1 MFPQLHHHQLSNDF
15 CNTKCAVLSNKYDP
29 CSFFPSFETKPEKPE
44 TKKIMLVLDVISFQ
58 QLKESTREKSEKVLW
73 GDPSHKL
80 LKIIL
85 DTLVDENT
93 QLYITHALKC
103 EPHHSFLH
111 NQRAFIFTSAK
122 DVAKKEAARTAYEQ
136 EKPHFGYCMQYID
149 KEIEQYDPDIIV
161 TFGHRVTSFFHSE
174 STAVYGSRGLTKKIK
189 IKNKERLLISTVGL
203 REVMINNHLTS
214 QWKVDLGR
222 ALWYADLKFKEEYAS
237 VPEVKN
243 QIYVNTV
250 NDYKQLIEYLRQSKL
265 PFSYDTETSGLQKIE
280 NTCLMMSLSFDGLNA
295 YTIPIQAKQF
305 ILNHDE
311 TEFIK
316 LTKELFNLPNEKITF
331 NNKFDMQVIA
341 GLYPEDSNWLP
352 MNSCWDVQQLAYV
365 FEENFSDKAWRDEK
379 QPGLTN
385 TRYSWLSL
393 ASQVLDILGI
403 YDKQWLGEK
412 ENRTDMVGAINR
424 DGWAVVAQYAGKDAI
439 YTYRAWYAY
448 QLIMDR
454 AMKSERD
461 RVAKNLLSR
470 QVYLLTKVERFGLP
484 IDIPAI
490 NMMMDV
496 KIKGTVAYE
505 AERARTEFMKSP
517 NVQKY
522 SAMLAAQK
530 PKEAR
535 KTLFKTPAIRLSSE
549 EFNINSSVQ
558 LAALFFDFMKL
569 KPLGE
574 KRSTDKNFV
583 AKYSDSIKE
592 IALLKTFKERQ
603 KVLTA
608 FLPTFKANAE
618 QYRDNRVRAN
628 YGLFTTTG
636 RTSCTDP
643 NLQQIPRS
651 GDANNIKGLVKK
663 VIKARP
669 GYAIISADYAT
680 AELRVLAL
688 EAMDSSLAK
697 VFKNVDEYK
706 KQFLANPSQELFQ
719 KLKTDADFHKIN
731 ASNMMRIPLDKVT
744 KAQRSAA
751 KALSFM
757 IAYAY
762 NPVPNLAAQLSITN
776 EEAQELVD
784 DFLGVYKG
792 VQQWFKDVE
801 KYGREHG
808 YVRSLFGRRRALYG
822 LYGSRQE
829 VGHSLNVN
837 RNSPV
842 QGTAS
847 DWTLLAGFDFL
858 KEVRDANVDIRIVNV
873 VHDAIYVECP
883 IDLLKDWVPR
893 LLKTM
898 EQPSSVKA
906 LITKEQFEFVPM
918 SADCEIGLDQ
928 YTLSIW
934 DDTSE
939 MLDRILVWLKNGA
952 DSNNIPLSLYD
963 GEKVEKIEE
972 DAEIPVEE
980 EELEIDV

>member
-1 MFPQLHHHQLSNDF
+1 
-15 CNTKCAVLSNKYDP
+15 
-29 CSFFPSFETKPEKPE
+29 
-44 TKKIMLVLDVISFQ
+44 MLVLDVVSFQ

-73 GDPSHKL
+73 GDASHKL

-103 EPHHSFLH
+103 EPHHSFIH
-111 NQRAFIFTSAK
+111 NERAFIFTSSK

-136 EKPHFGYCMQYID
+136 EKPHFGYCMQYIN
-149 KEIEQYDPDIIV
+149 KEIELYDPDIIV
-161 TFGHRVTSFFHSE
+161 SFGHRVTSFFHAE
-174 STAVYGSRGLTKKIK
+174 STAIYGSRGLTKKIK
-189 IKNKERLLISTVGL
+189 IHNKQRLLISTVGL

-222 ALWYADLKFKEEYAS
+222 ALWYADQGFKEEFTFI
-237 VPEVKN
+237 PEVKN
-243 QIYVNTV
+243 QIHITTV
-250 NDYKQLIEYLRQSKL
+250 KEYKQLIEYLNKSKL

-280 NTCLMMSLSFDGLNA
+280 NTCLMMSLSFDGINA
-295 YTIPIQAKQF
+295 YIIPIQAKQF
-305 ILNHDE
+305 ISNHDQV
-311 TEFIK
+311 EFIK

-352 MNSCWDVQQLAYV
+352 LNSCWDVQQMAYV

-379 QPGLTN
+379 QPGLSN

-393 ASQVLDILGI
+393 AGQVIDILGI

-412 ENRTDMVGAINR
+412 ENRTDMVGAIQKE
-424 DGWAVVAQYAGKDAI
+424 GWAAVAQYAGKDAI

-448 QLIMDR
+448 QLIMNR
-454 AMKSERD
+454 SMKSERD

-484 IDIPAI
+484 IDGPAI
-490 NMMMDV
+490 DMMMDV
-496 KIKGTVAYE
+496 KISGTIAHE
-505 AERARTEFMKSP
+505 AERARAEFMKSP

-530 PKEAR
+530 PQDKR
-535 KTLFKTPAIRLSSE
+535 KTLFKTPAIQLSSE

-558 LAALFFDFMKL
+558 LAALFFDFMKI

-583 AKYSDSIKE
+583 AKYSESVKE

-608 FLPTFKANAE
+608 FLPAFKANAQ
-618 QYRDNRVRAN
+618 QYTDNRVRAN

-636 RTSCTDP
+636 RTSCTEP

-697 VFKNVDEYK
+697 VFKNVDNYK
-706 KQFLANPSQELFQ
+706 KEFLSKPSQELYQ
-719 KLKTDADFHKIN
+719 KMKTDADFHKIN
-731 ASNMMRIPLDKVT
+731 ASNMMRIPLEKVT

-776 EEAQELVD
+776 EEAQKLVN

-822 LYGSRQE
+822 LYGNRQE
-829 VGHSLNVN
+829 VGHALNVN

-842 QGTAS
+842 QGSAS

-858 KEVRDANVDIRIVNV
+858 KEVRDANVDIRIINV

-883 IDLLKDWVPR
+883 LDLLKEWTPR

-898 EQPSSVKA
+898 EQPPSVKA
-906 LITKEQFEFVPM
+906 LITEEQFQFVPM

-928 YTLSIW
+928 YTLSAW
-934 DDTSE
+934 DNTPE
-939 MLDRILVWLKNGA
+939 MFDRILVWLKSGA
-952 DSNNIPLSLYD
+952 DLNHVPKSLYD
-963 GEKVEKIEE
+963 KEVTEKIENE
-972 DAEIPVEE
+972 SELLLDEE
-980 EELEIDV
+980 ESEIEV

>member
-1 MFPQLHHHQLSNDF
+1 MFPQFYHHSLSNDF
-15 CNTKCAVLSNKYDP
+15 CTNKCLILSNKYDP
-29 CSFFPSFETKPEKPE
+29 CSFFPSFETRPEKSS
-44 TKKIMLVLDVISFQ
+44 TRKVMLVLDVVSFQ
-58 QLKESTREKSEKVLW
+58 QLKSSTKDKSEAVLW
-73 GDPSHKL
+73 SDPQHRL
-80 LKIIL
+80 LKIVL
-85 DTLVDENT
+85 ETLVDEET

-103 EPHHSFLH
+103 EPHHSFIH
-111 NQRAFIFTSAK
+111 NQKAFIFTSAK
-122 DVAKKEAARTAYEQ
+122 EVAKKEAARNAYEQ
-136 EKPHFGYCMQYID
+136 EKPHFAYCMQYIN
-149 KEIEQYDPDIIV
+149 KEIAEYDPDIIV
-161 TFGHRVTSFFHSE
+161 TFGHRVTNMFNPE
-174 STAVYGSRGLTKKIK
+174 STAIYGSRGLTKNITIQGKQ
-189 IKNKERLLISTVGL
+189 RLLISTVGI
-203 REVMINNHLTS
+203 REVALNNHLTS

-222 ALWYADLKFKEEYAS
+222 ALWHADANFKAEFAS
-237 VPEVKN
+237 IPQIKN
-243 QIYVNTV
+243 QIHINTV
-250 NDYKQLIEYLRQSKL
+250 KEYSELIEYLKKSGL
-265 PFSYDTETSGLQKIE
+265 PFSYDTETSGLQKVE
-280 NTCLMMSLSFDGLNA
+280 NTCIMMSISLDGVNA
-295 YTIPIQAKQF
+295 FIIPIQANRF
-305 ILNHDE
+305 IPQHDE
-311 TEFIK
+311 KEFIR

-365 FEENFSDKAWRDEK
+365 FEENFSDKTWRDEK
-379 QPGLTN
+379 QPGLSN
-385 TRYSWLSL
+385 TRYGWLSL
-393 ASQVLDILGI
+393 AGQVLDILGI
-403 YDKQWLGEK
+403 HDKQWLEEK
-412 ENRTDMVGAINR
+412 DNRADIVGSITKL
-424 DGWAVVAQYAGKDAI
+424 GWNSVAQYAGKDAI

-448 QLIMDR
+448 QLIMNR
-454 AMKSERD
+454 AMREERD
-461 RVAKNLLSR
+461 KVAKNLLSR

-484 IDIPAI
+484 IDIPMI
-490 NMMMDV
+490 TTMMDTKV
-496 KIKGTVAYE
+496 QGSIAHE
-505 AERARTEFMKSP
+505 AEKARSEFLKSP

-522 SAMLAAQK
+522 SAMLAAQN
-530 PKEAR
+530 PKNTR
-535 KTLFKTPAIRLSSE
+535 KGLFKTPALQLGAE
-549 EFNINSSVQ
+549 EFNISSSVQ
-558 LAALFFDFMKL
+558 LSAFFFDFMKL

-574 KRSTDKNFV
+574 KKSTDKSFV
-583 AKYSDSIKE
+583 AKYAESIKE
-592 IALLKTFKERQ
+592 VGLLKTFKERQ

-608 FLPTFKANAE
+608 FLPTFKGNAE
-618 QYRDNRVRAN
+618 QYSDKRVRAN

-697 VFKNVDEYK
+697 VFKNVDSYK
-706 KQFLANPSQELFQ
+706 KQFLSSPSVELYN
-719 KLKTDADFHKIN
+719 KMKTDADFHKIN
-731 ASNMMRIPLDKVT
+731 ASNMMRIPLNEVS

-801 KYGREHG
+801 KSGRETG
-808 YVRSLFGRRRALYG
+808 YVRSLFGRRRSLYG
-822 LYGSRQE
+822 LYGNRQE
-829 VGHSLNVN
+829 VGHALNVN

-842 QGTAS
+842 QGSAS

-858 KEVRDANVDIRIVNV
+858 KKVRDANVDIRIVNV

-883 IDLLKDWVPR
+883 INLLKQWVPK
-893 LLKTM
+893 LLRTM
-898 EQPSSVKA
+898 ERPPSVKA
-906 LITKEQFEFVPM
+906 LINENQFNFVPM

-928 YTLSIW
+928 YTLSAW

-939 MLDRILVWLKNGA
+939 MMDRILVWLNSGA
-952 DSNNIPLSLYD
+952 DPENVPKSLYESS
-963 GEKVEKIEE
+963 GESLKET
-972 DAEIPVEE
+972 EISIEE
-980 EELEIDV
+980 EEPEIEV